1 MPVRCEVEEEK
12 RLTTMTL
19 SSKEVATAY
28 LQRRDK
34 DEARTGKQK
43 ATQAMK
49 AELEKTEAEAR

>member
-1 MPVRCEVEEEK
+1 MRCEVEEEK

-34 DEARTGKQK
+34 AEARTGKQK

-49 AELEKTEAEAR
+49 AELERTEAEAR

>member
-1 MPVRCEVEEEK
+1 MEEEK